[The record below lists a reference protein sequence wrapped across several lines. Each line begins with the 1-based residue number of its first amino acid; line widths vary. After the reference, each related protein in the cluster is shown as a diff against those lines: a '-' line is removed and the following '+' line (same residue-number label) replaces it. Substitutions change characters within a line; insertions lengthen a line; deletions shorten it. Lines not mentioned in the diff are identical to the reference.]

1 MKIVFDA
8 NPITQNTK
16 SGVGYFTASLIT
28 ALSKN
33 SPKDVRLVGHYFNFL
48 NRKSVTEQPSG
59 KNISYK
65 HSSLFPTKVLNIGRR
80 LGLQLPIEA
89 FSHQKADFT
98 LFTNFTA
105 MPTILG
111 GKRVSII
118 YDVSFL
124 DCPEYAPDRLISYL
138 RKWVPY
144 TVKTSDLIIV
154 NSEFTKQ
161 RLVDEYKTDKELIMV
176 LPIPPID
183 HVEPDDKILRK
194 MKINEKY
201 ILFVGTIEPR
211 KNLEILI
218 DAYTILNKDIRENYS
233 LVLAGGKGWKD
244 ESILQKIKTMQE
256 KGFNIK
262 QTGYVS
268 DAEKSAL
275 YQHAALCVQPSLYE
289 GFGMPILEAMS
300 YGKPVVCSDIPVFH
314 EVAGDAAIYFSPKS
328 SDSITKCISHILSDQ
343 DTKKDIIQLSKKRVK
358 EYPTWDKIG
367 KELYDKLV
375 EL

>member
-1 MKIVFDA
+1 MKISFDA
-8 NPITQNTK
+8 NPLVNNTK
-16 SGVGYFTASLIT
+16 SGVGYFVASLI
-28 ALSKN
+28 LSLSRN
-33 SPKDVRLVGHYFNFL
+33 STNSASFLGYYFNFFH
-48 NRKSVTEQPSG
+48 KSSTKTLPKG
-59 KNISYK
+59 ADLSYK
-65 HSSLFPTKVLNIGRR
+65 ESSLYPEKVFNAFRR
-80 LGLQLPIEA
+80 LGFLVPVEV
-89 FSHQKADFT
+89 FSRQKSDITIFS
-98 LFTNFTA
+98 NFTA
-105 MPTILG
+105 LPTILG

-124 DCPEYAPDRLISYL
+124 DCPEYVPDGLTSYL

-144 TVKTSDLIIV
+144 TVRTSDLIIV

-161 RLVDEYKTDKELIMV
+161 RLVEEYKINKEIV
-176 LPIPPID
+176 IVVPIPPID

-194 MKINEKY
+194 MRINEKY
-201 ILFVGTIEPR
+201 ILFLGTIEPR

-218 DAYTILNKDIRENYS
+218 DAYTKLDKDIRENYS

-262 QTGYVS
+262 QTGYLS

-275 YQHAALCVQPSLYE
+275 YQHASLCVQPSLYE
-289 GFGMPILEAMS
+289 GFGMPIIEAMS

-314 EVAGDAAIYFSPKS
+314 EVAGDAAIYFNPKS
-328 SDSITKCISHILSDQ
+328 SDSITKCISKILTDKTLQ
-343 DTKKDIIQLSKKRVK
+343 TNLVRGSKKRIK
-358 EYPTWDKIG
+358 SYPTWDNIG